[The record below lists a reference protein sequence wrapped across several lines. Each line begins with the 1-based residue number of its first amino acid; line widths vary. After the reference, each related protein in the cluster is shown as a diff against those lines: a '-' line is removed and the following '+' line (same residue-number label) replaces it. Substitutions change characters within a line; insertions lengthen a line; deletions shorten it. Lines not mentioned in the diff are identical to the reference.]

1 MAEVALSM
9 LKLMQW
15 ERDTSWLVS
24 VGYRVETGEGHIHW
38 EMIRRD
44 LSPQKQMDSQ
54 EK

>member
-1 MAEVALSM
+1 MVEVALSI
-9 LKLMQW
+9 LKSMQW

-24 VGYRVETGEGHIHW
+24 VGYRVETEEGHINW

-44 LSPQKQMDSQ
+44 LSTQKQMDSQ